1 LIFESKNK
9 AYEIFFLL
17 YPMLFNATVD
27 FLSIVTLLYLFDF
40 QGREPVHAGKRHT
53 QRKAGEGS

>member
-1 LIFESKNK
+1 MI
-9 AYEIFFLL
+9 
-17 YPMLFNATVD
+17 FNATVD

-40 QGREPVHAGKRHT
+40 QGREPVHGGKRHT